1 MGGAIYNQEQ
11 LLQQLATM
19 QAKHGQQ
26 LRQLEIAQDHFWQ
39 ARAQLLA
46 LETELAALTQNMIA
60 ATTRLPVTTAAT
72 PLQLDA
78 QPAATAVA
86 IPQNTPPR
94 NSGEIAEYI
103 AALNRANAA
112 SPITLIL
119 NPAAKSFG
127 ENIGHPRIVVEAL
140 QRVGIHPHV
149 QLTTLEIGAHA
160 LARQAVERGARLV
173 IGLGGDGTIEEVAT
187 GLMGSE
193 CTLGILPLGTMNNVA
208 RSLGIPLELQ
218 AACRLLAMGTIRH
231 IDIGCVVT
239 PERAVEGYFLEAA
252 GVGLSALAVPMGED
266 AEKGRWSGVFNR
278 LSDFFSANLANVTVI
293 GDGGEELTALTHVVT
308 VANTPLFGNNM
319 LIAPEAKIDDGLLD
333 VAVYEAMELVDLG
346 RYFYN
351 ISGGGRTHEPRVQLR
366 QVRQVQIK
374 SDIPLAANADLD
386 VLSKQQAWTIE
397 ITPRALAVI
406 VGNGPAL
413 SIPVTAAPPPPPLA
427 GPQIA

>member
-1 MGGAIYNQEQ
+1 MAAALANQEQ
-11 LLQQLATM
+11 LLQQLAAV
-19 QAKHGQQ
+19 QAKHVQQ
-26 LRQLEIAQDHFWQ
+26 LTQLEAAQDHFRQ
-39 ARAQLLA
+39 ECDKLRVLEAELAMLTQDLLA
-46 LETELAALTQNMIA
+46 
-60 ATTRLPVTTAAT
+60 ATANRMATAAT
-72 PLQLDA
+72 SVQLE
-78 QPAATAVA
+78 
-86 IPQNTPPR
+86 TPPTSPLLHPVPGTR
-94 NSGEIAEYI
+94 EEIKTYI
-103 AALNRANAA
+103 DLVNRTNAA
-112 SPITLIL
+112 NPVTLIL

-140 QRVGIHPHV
+140 QRVGIHPCV
-149 QLTTLEIGAHA
+149 QLTTLEVGAHA
-160 LARQAVERGARLV
+160 LARQAIERGARLV

-187 GLMGSE
+187 GLMGSD
-193 CTLGILPLGTMNNVA
+193 CILGILPLGTMNNVA

-239 PERAVEGYFLEAA
+239 PDRAVDGYFLEAA

-319 LIAPEAKIDDGLLD
+319 LLAPDAKIDDGLLD

-346 RYFYN
+346 RYFFN

-397 ITPRALAVI
+397 IAPRALAVI

-413 SIPVTAAPPPPPLA
+413 SIPVTAAPMPPPLA
-427 GPQIA
+427 GPQPA